1 MSMLPIR
8 APDPRDSSLCSD
20 SVPGD
25 DAVRVTGLY
34 IYPVK
39 SCGGVS
45 VPSWTVTEAGLE
57 YDRQWMI
64 VRGKT
69 VLTQKREPLLSQI
82 KARVDLDRRVL
93 VLAFRNFIALLW
105 LRVAFLMHRFMADT
119 HLRHNDLHCYD
130 DLRGEEDIEVDL
142 ESSGDTIGPNS
153 LCLGKVCG
161 EEVEGYDCGREV
173 GDWLDTVLGL
183 TGVKLVRGVRRK
195 SQLLEGSKSLANDS
209 SCLVLGQAS
218 VDLLAQEVNRRCDL
232 QGENE
237 DQFTCLRLTQR
248 FRPNILLS
256 TRLPFQEEDWAQFEA
271 GGRQFSVSGPC
282 RRCQVIRVEQ
292 DTGELTME
300 PLRSLAAMKDRA
312 FNFGVH
318 SRPRTPGTSR
328 LAVGDTVSYVT
339 KL

>member
-1 MSMLPIR
+1 M
-8 APDPRDSSLCSD
+8 
-20 SVPGD
+20 
-25 DAVRVTGLY
+25 
-34 IYPVK
+34 
-39 SCGGVS
+39 
-45 VPSWTVTEAGLE
+45 
-57 YDRQWMI
+57 
-64 VRGKT
+64 
-69 VLTQKREPLLSQI
+69 
-82 KARVDLDRRVL
+82 
-93 VLAFRNFIALLW
+93 
-105 LRVAFLMHRFMADT
+105 
-119 HLRHNDLHCYD
+119 
-130 DLRGEEDIEVDL
+130 
-142 ESSGDTIGPNS
+142 
-153 LCLGKVCG
+153 GKVCG
-161 EEVEGYDCGREV
+161 EEGEGYDCGREV

-183 TGVKLVRGVRRK
+183 TGVRLVRGVRRK

-292 DTGELTME
+292 DTGEVTME

-318 SRPRTPGTSR
+318 SKPQSEGRSILSVGTP
-328 LAVGDTVSYVT
+328 VSPV
-339 KL
+339 LRWSQSD